1 MYRGGE
7 LPLKILISGS
17 GIAGLTLANCLLS
30 YGYQPVVIEK
40 ASSFRS
46 IGSVISLRGDALFVL
61 SKLGLL
67 EQVKKCGVVV
77 ETRRFVQ
84 ADGNELRNIDFRKF
98 HIQQGGS
105 IGIHRFSLHNILY
118 DAIKNQIDVRF
129 NTTIQSLTQNE
140 ESVRVCFQDGKEES
154 FDYVFG
160 ADGIHSQTRN
170 LVMGNQFEEQLD
182 VGFSVFTIPKPD
194 LLIKN
199 LDTNQTLESLMPG
212 YYVQC
217 GMDADYAWG
226 MFIYKQ
232 KHREQ
237 LKDVN
242 NKEFLL
248 ALCKDITWGVRGII
262 EQIDHPST
270 IFQDTMTLIKLS
282 KWSEGRIVLVGDA
295 AHAMTFMSGTGSG
308 KSMLGAYHLVEELM
322 NCSTHH
328 EAFKNYESYLKQAVQ
343 KTQKKSIKAAH
354 FSSSDNQIMVYFKKA
369 LLKYFPTF
377 LMNAVLKNLF
387 IVKPQNTAN
396 TL

>member
-1 MYRGGE
+1 M
-7 LPLKILISGS
+7 KILISGS

-67 EQVKKCGVVV
+67 EHVKKCGVVI
-77 ETRRFVQ
+77 ETRRFVH
-84 ADGNELRNIDFRKF
+84 ADGSELRNIDFRKF

-105 IGIHRFSLHNILY
+105 IGIHRFSLHQILY
-118 DAIKNQIDVRF
+118 EAIKNQIDIRF
-129 NTTIQSLTQNE
+129 NTTIQSFTQNE
-140 ESVRVCFQDGKEES
+140 ESVQVCFQDGKEES
-154 FDYVFG
+154 FDFVFG
-160 ADGIHSQTRN
+160 ADGIHSQIRK
-170 LVMGNQFEEQLD
+170 LIMGNQFEEQLD
-182 VGFSVFTIPKPD
+182 VGFSVFTIPKPAP
-194 LLIKN
+194 LIRN

-217 GMDADYAWG
+217 GMDEEYVWG

-237 LKDVN
+237 LKNVN

-248 ALCKDITWGVRGII
+248 SLCKDITWGIKEII
-262 EQIDHPST
+262 EQIDNPLN
-270 IFQDTMTLIKLS
+270 IFQDTMTLVKLS
-282 KWSEGRIVLVGDA
+282 KWSQGRIVLVGDA
-295 AHAMTFMSGTGSG
+295 AHAMTFMSGTGGG

-322 NCSTHH
+322 NCSTHN
-328 EAFKNYESYLKQAVQ
+328 EAFQNYESYLKHAVQ

-354 FSSSDNQIMVYFKKA
+354 FSSSDNRVMVYFKKA

-387 IVKPQNTAN
+387 IVKPQNTSKPKIP
-396 TL
+396 

>member
-1 MYRGGE
+1 M
-7 LPLKILISGS
+7 KILISGS

-67 EQVKKCGVVV
+67 EQVKKCGVVI

-84 ADGNELRNIDFRKF
+84 ADGSELRNIDFRKF

-118 DAIKNQIDVRF
+118 EAIKNQIDVRF
-129 NTTIQSLTQNE
+129 NTTIQFLTQNE

-170 LVMGNQFEEQLD
+170 LLMGNQFEEQLD
-182 VGFSVFTIPKPD
+182 VGFSVFTIPKPEIF
-194 LLIKN
+194 IKN

-217 GMDADYAWG
+217 GMDADFAWG

-232 KHREQ
+232 KYREQ

-248 ALCKDITWGVRGII
+248 ALCKDITWGVRDII

-295 AHAMTFMSGTGSG
+295 VHAMSFMSVTGCG

-328 EAFKNYESYLKQAVQ
+328 EAFQNYESYLKQAVQ

-369 LLKYFPTF
+369 LLKYFPPF

-387 IVKPQNTAN
+387 IVMPQNTKN

>member
-1 MYRGGE
+1 M
-7 LPLKILISGS
+7 KILILGS

-67 EQVKKCGVVV
+67 EQVKKCGVVI

-84 ADGNELRNIDFRKF
+84 ADGSELRNIDFRKF

-118 DAIKNQIDVRF
+118 EAIKNQIDVRF

-170 LVMGNQFEEQLD
+170 LLMGNQIEEQLD
-182 VGFSVFTIPKPD
+182 VGFSVFTIPKPEIF
-194 LLIKN
+194 IKN
-199 LDTNQTLESLMPG
+199 LDTNQTLESLMSG

-217 GMDADYAWG
+217 GMDADFAWG

-232 KHREQ
+232 KYREQ

-248 ALCKDITWGVRGII
+248 ALCKDITWGVRDII

-282 KWSEGRIVLVGDA
+282 KWSEGRSVLVGDA
-295 AHAMTFMSGTGSG
+295 AHAMTFMSGTGGG
-308 KSMLGAYHLVEELM
+308 KSMLGAYYLVEELM

-328 EAFKNYESYLKQAVQ
+328 EAFQNYESYLKQAVQ

-387 IVKPQNTAN
+387 IVKPQNTKN